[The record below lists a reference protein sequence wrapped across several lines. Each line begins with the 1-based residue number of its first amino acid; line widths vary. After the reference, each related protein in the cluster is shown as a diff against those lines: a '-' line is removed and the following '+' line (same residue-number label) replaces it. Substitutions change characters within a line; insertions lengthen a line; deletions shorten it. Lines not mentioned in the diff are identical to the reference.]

1 MPFPQRASTVSD
13 ENRQG
18 KLELMAQNELTLRRT
33 HCVYLGVEVR
43 PGQFEKDQR
52 KWHLGFDEKGYDR
65 RLGGGPIDRG
75 FDHYFG
81 IRASTD
87 IPPYFYIRQDRVVVP
102 PTSHIDAN
110 QSEGW
115 SPIQGAFWREGGIAP
130 GLELK
135 DVLPRF
141 TQEAIQ
147 VIHRHSAIASEESLF
162 LYLAYPATHTP

>member
-1 MPFPQRASTVSD
+1 MPGELGPPSIPQ
-13 ENRQG
+13 
-18 KLELMAQNELTLRRT
+18 LTL
-33 HCVYLGVEVR
+33 
-43 PGQFEKDQR
+43 PGFLKQHGYHTAMVG

-102 PTSHIDAN
+102 PTSHIEAN

-141 TQEAIQ
+141 TREAIQ

-162 LYLAYPATHTP
+162 LYLAYPAPHTPGCHRLPLWEKVRPACMAISP